1 MDPRLKAVFMAA
13 SSPAA
18 ATNQALS
25 GPQAADIVWACGL
38 LCWLPADDDTEG
50 GDVVA
55 AAATAAASDSG
66 GSSRR
71 LAQLV
76 ELVARTASAKSGIDD
91 GHVTNVLWALERLGV
106 SAPPTEITEKRA
118 TGHQQQAEKGGE
130 EISRAGPGVETAA
143 IAGNGEGGGREA
155 WKGNKAVQELRRKV
169 ESLPFRA
176 IPSLFEGLRV
186 EDFKEE
192 VAFGRDEILLGGGKV
207 RFCPLCLNTSL

>member
-1 MDPRLKAVFMAA
+1 MAA
-13 SSPAA
+13 SSP

-38 LCWLPADDDTEG
+38 LRWLPTDDDTEG
-50 GDVVA
+50 GD
-55 AAATAAASDSG
+55 ASAGGSG
-66 GSSRR
+66 GDGGRR

-76 ELVARTASAKSGIDD
+76 ELVARTASAKNGIDG

-106 SAPPTEITEKRA
+106 SAPPADNTEKRA
-118 TGHQQQAEKGGE
+118 TGQQQAEEEGGE
-130 EISRAGPGVETAA
+130 DTARGVPREETTATA
-143 IAGNGEGGGREA
+143 WKGEGGGKEA
-155 WKGNKAVQELRRKV
+155 WEGRRAVEELRRRV
-169 ESLPFRA
+169 ENLPFRA

-207 RFCPLCLNTSL
+207 SSAAAVSRATIRKAVVLRIYELLV